1 MRWHGNGLAWKGLG
15 ERTFQ
20 SAVFQLLGGGVPLR
34 ACHSCHLC
42 CTHATRRGSNLA
54 AFRWL
59 RPLLYLLFYYYYFI
73 RLQPLC
79 VSLFWHHPPPPS
91 TPLHTLSRRGTRT
104 NASGRWLGAA
114 CCVVGVG
121 WKLKVSAYFEILTEL
136 ACLLRPTQILP
147 GADVI
152 AIEVNKLK
160 DATYSEFF
168 RVFGN
173 LKN

>member
-1 MRWHGNGLAWKGLG
+1 MVWHGRGWGRERSSPLSSSFWVVVSRYALA
-15 ERTFQ
+15 T
-20 SAVFQLLGGGVPLR
+20 
-34 ACHSCHLC
+34 
-42 CTHATRRGSNLA
+42 LA
-54 AFRWL
+54 ISVAPTPHVEDRIWL
-59 RPLLYLLFYYYYFI
+59 RSVDFAPCFIYFFI
-73 RLQPLC
+73 IIISLDCNPC
-79 VSLFWHHPPPPS
+79 VSLYSGITPPPPS

>member
-1 MRWHGNGLAWKGLG
+1 
-15 ERTFQ
+15 
-20 SAVFQLLGGGVPLR
+20 
-34 ACHSCHLC
+34 
-42 CTHATRRGSNLA
+42 
-54 AFRWL
+54 
-59 RPLLYLLFYYYYFI
+59 
-73 RLQPLC
+73 
-79 VSLFWHHPPPPS
+79 
-91 TPLHTLSRRGTRT
+91 
-104 NASGRWLGAA
+104 
-114 CCVVGVG
+114 VGVG